1 MDEIIKDNSREK
13 KIVSQEDLQ
22 EKTISNNNLSNNDSE
37 KFDSNQI
44 NIKENINEPSKD
56 FVPVER
62 NIGENS
68 TQNSISSQNES
79 NTQNIGSDDQKNIDQ
94 TTQVN
99 ISNQDNPDDKNIQI
113 DSNNQKNQID
123 SDVVLNKDNSNKK
136 NVEENILDSSQK
148 PGSVNFDF
156 SRTSIDP
163 SVRVPTGINGF
174 DDLIQ
179 GGFEKNSIVLVVGS
193 AGTGKTLLGLQFL
206 HEGVEKYKDN
216 SVFISFEESK
226 ESIYKH
232 SLQFGWNFEK
242 LERENKFRML
252 FFKPHQVVKI
262 LEEGGGQIRDAL
274 TEINAKRVVVDSI
287 TAYALL
293 FNDEYKR
300 REKVLEFFSLL
311 GRWNITSIVIA
322 EDSPNTVENKEG
334 SIAFIS
340 DAVISMY
347 YHHDEE
353 KGLRIHSLEVLKM
366 RGTKHTN
373 KLCAI
378 NFEDDGINVYPDV
391 EVF

>member
-1 MDEIIKDNSREK
+1 MSEIIKDKSQEK
-13 KIVSQEDLQ
+13 KIVSSKDLQ
-22 EKTISNNNLSNNDSE
+22 EKPIINNNSSNNNSE
-37 KFDSNQI
+37 NVDSNQI
-44 NIKENINEPSKD
+44 NAQENSSEISNE

-62 NIGENS
+62 KVVENS
-68 TQNSISSQNES
+68 TQDSINSQNDP
-79 NTQNIGSDDQKNIDQ
+79 NTQNVVQDKQNNVGQ
-94 TTQVN
+94 TTQGN
-99 ISNQDNPDDKNIQI
+99 ANNQDNSENQNISKNIQGP
-113 DSNNQKNQID
+113 SQ
-123 SDVVLNKDNSNKK
+123 SSKK
-136 NVEENILDSSQK
+136 
-148 PGSVNFDF
+148 VNFDS
-156 SRTSIDP
+156 SRASIDP

-206 HEGVEKYKDN
+206 HEGVEKYNDN
-216 SVFISFEESK
+216 SVFISFEESR
-226 ESIYKH
+226 ESVYKH
-232 SLQFGWNFEK
+232 ALQFGWDFEK

-274 TEINAKRVVVDSI
+274 TEINAKRVVIDSI

-293 FNDEYKR
+293 FSDEYKR

-340 DAVISMY
+340 DSVISMY